1 MIVASAAFRPNQ
13 TLPVREFP
21 KRVLVAVVLIPI
33 VLGCV
38 WAGGAALVTLLAL
51 ASGLAAWEFYRLA
64 EARGVH
70 ALAVPGIAL
79 SALIPVLVH
88 ARYLGLWVPSVS
100 VVALLVPLVLTM
112 ALFARGVAGSPMAAV
127 GATLTG
133 IVYTGGML
141 SFAYALRYQ
150 EFAVGARAGTIL
162 VMFPVVV
169 TWLNDSGAYFFGRR
183 FGRARL
189 MPSVSPGKTWAG
201 AYGAV
206 LTSVLA
212 TWLLAAQVLPRWAN
226 LRLGFASILVV
237 GITLSLAAQVGDLA
251 ESMFKREAGVKDSS
265 HLIPGHGGVLDRVD
279 SLLFT
284 LPVGFVLLGSL
295 LRYAP

>member
-1 MIVASAAFRPNQ
+1 M
-13 TLPVREFP
+13 REFP

-38 WAGGAALVTLLAL
+38 WAGGPALVTLLSL
-51 ASGLAAWEFYRLA
+51 AAGLAAWEFYRLA
-64 EARGVH
+64 AARGVQ
-70 ALAVPGIAL
+70 ALSTPGIVV
-79 SALIPVLVH
+79 SALIPVIVH
-88 ARYLGLWVPSVS
+88 ARYLGFWVPPVS
-100 VVALLVPLVLTM
+100 IVALLVPVLLTI
-112 ALFARGVAGSPMAAV
+112 ALFARGVAGAPMAAV

-141 SFAYALRYQ
+141 SFAYALRYH
-150 EFAVGARAGTIL
+150 EFAVGARAGTAL

-189 MPSVSPGKTWAG
+189 MPTVSPGKTWAG
-201 AYGAV
+201 AYGGA

-212 TWLLAAQVLPRWAN
+212 TWALAALVLPSWAH
-226 LRLGFASILVV
+226 LTLGITGILVV
-237 GITLSLAAQVGDLA
+237 GVMLSVAAQVGDLA

-265 HLIPGHGGVLDRVD
+265 SLIPGHGGVLDRVD

-284 LPVGFVLLGSL
+284 LPVGYVLLGL
-295 LRYAP
+295 FLRYTP

>member
-1 MIVASAAFRPNQ
+1 M
-13 TLPVREFP
+13 REFP

-38 WAGGAALVTLLAL
+38 WAGGPALVTLLSL
-51 ASGLAAWEFYRLA
+51 AAGLAAWEFYRLA
-64 EARGVH
+64 AARGVQ
-70 ALAVPGIAL
+70 ALSTPGIVV
-79 SALIPVLVH
+79 SALIPVIVH
-88 ARYLGLWVPSVS
+88 ARYLGFWVPPVS
-100 VVALLVPLVLTM
+100 IVALLVPVLLTI
-112 ALFARGVAGSPMAAV
+112 ALFARGVAGAPMAAV

-141 SFAYALRYQ
+141 SFAYALRYH
-150 EFAVGARAGTIL
+150 EFAVGARAGTAL

-189 MPSVSPGKTWAG
+189 MPTVSPRKTWAG
-201 AYGAV
+201 AYGGA

-212 TWLLAAQVLPRWAN
+212 TWALAALVLPSWAH
-226 LRLGFASILVV
+226 LTLGITGILVV
-237 GITLSLAAQVGDLA
+237 GVMLSVAAQVGDLA

-265 HLIPGHGGVLDRVD
+265 SLIPGHGGVLDRVD

-284 LPVGFVLLGSL
+284 LPVGYVLLGIF
-295 LRYAP
+295 LRYTP